1 MEILNYPASNSA
13 PYTAIHRDT
22 TPVAATW
29 YQTVDWGRIIVE
41 CLFYLS
47 IGSRVFAP
55 QLGLLRFTGLSGA
68 MILASAT
75 ICLLIIRAR
84 HEGIPTSIYFAL
96 FINIFAVI
104 TDLVWLSTLN
114 RDMIFWLSALLMAC
128 FIFRDER
135 AISRGLLF
143 IGACVAGAL
152 TFNAVFAAEKLGI
165 MRLYLN
171 KDGAGAMFANSN
183 DLAQIACVTAVI
195 LLFRGISRPLVTK
208 LVLYAAALGLAGVTL
223 LTLSRQGI
231 VFLVVGFVLYFIA
244 LLLKRNRSFELII
257 ITAAIA
263 VFTFYNM
270 DSLTEVINGYAYRFT
285 QDSGRT
291 NYWMTALRDMKN
303 SLLAGHSSINA
314 YSFDGSLPHSTFL
327 WLHLAFGGVCA
338 WIYALWVAYLGWQTS
353 RFVLGHGHGSWPI
366 RIETLTIFLMFLAAQ
381 FTTVFAPGNYAF
393 ILCVAILEGRFI
405 TLGNRDTKD
414 GRSQL
419 AP

>member
-1 MEILNYPASNSA
+1 MQPRNFPLFRPA
-13 PYTAIHRDT
+13 PYAAIHRDT
-22 TPVAATW
+22 APAAAVW
-29 YQTVDWGRIIVE
+29 YQTVDWARIVVE

-68 MILASAT
+68 MILSSAT
-75 ICLLIIRAR
+75 VCLLIMLSRR
-84 HEGIPTSIYFAL
+84 EEIPASIFFAL

-104 TDLVWLSTLN
+104 TDLIWLGTLN
-114 RDMIFWLSALLMAC
+114 RDMLFWLSALLMAC

-143 IGACVAGAL
+143 IGVCVAGAL
-152 TFNAVFAAEKLGI
+152 TFNAVFESEKLGI

-171 KDGAGAMFANSN
+171 KDGAGSMFANSN

-195 LLFRGISRPLVTK
+195 LLFRGINRPFMAK
-208 LVLYAAALGLAGVTL
+208 LLLYAAALGLAGVTL
-223 LTLSRQGI
+223 LTLSRQGVMI
-231 VFLVVGFVLYFIA
+231 LGAGFFLYFIA

-257 ITAAIA
+257 ITAAIT

-270 DSLTEVINGYAYRFT
+270 DSLAEVIDGYAYRFT
-285 QDSGRT
+285 QESGRT

-303 SLLAGHSSINA
+303 SLLAGGSSINA

-353 RFVLGHGHGSWPI
+353 RFVLGQGLGSWPI

-393 ILCVAILEGRFI
+393 ILCVAILEGRFV
-405 TLGNRDTKD
+405 TLGNRDTED
-414 GRSQL
+414 GRNQL
-419 AP
+419 EI